1 MTSTERR
8 TQIRLIKEFDLMKV
22 SRMKMEIMAQM
33 GKEEGIKKVVN
44 FLDSKLVS
52 SNNKKVS
59 IRRSP
64 RYQG

>member
-1 MTSTERR
+1 
-8 TQIRLIKEFDLMKV
+8 MKV

-33 GKEEGIKKVVN
+33 EKEEGIKKVVN

-59 IRRSP
+59 IRRRP